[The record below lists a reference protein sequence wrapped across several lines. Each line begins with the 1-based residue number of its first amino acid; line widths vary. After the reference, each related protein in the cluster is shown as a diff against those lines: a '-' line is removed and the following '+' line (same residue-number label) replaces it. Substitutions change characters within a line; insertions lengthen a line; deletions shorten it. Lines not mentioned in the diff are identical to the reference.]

1 MENMPKEKNHIWK
14 IRTVKNY
21 SEASNHI
28 IIGKVLSCNTA
39 FIRLHCR
46 TFHFRKNAHNPN
58 DFRIGE
64 EMIRI
69 IPWSKVEIINELNSE
84 FNYLNSELISGE
96 NDEVLLTD
104 NKYKYTMQSVYEKS
118 F

>member
-1 MENMPKEKNHIWK
+1 MKKIPKEKNRIWK

-21 SEASNHI
+21 AEASNHI

-39 FIRLHCR
+39 FIRLHCM

-58 DFRIGE
+58 DFKIGE
-64 EMIRI
+64 DMVRI
-69 IPWSKVEIINELNSE
+69 IPWSKVEIINELDSS
-84 FNYLNSELISGE
+84 FNYMKSELISE
-96 NDEVLLTD
+96 DNNEVLLTD
-104 NKYKYTMQSVYEKS
+104 KKNKYTMQSVYEKS